1 MTAPSLLDELEGVMP
16 GDLDATA
23 PAVIWLQLD
32 TDGDNERRD
41 ESWAGRD
48 GVTWCDES
56 IGGLEIQYVRAD
68 LYRDMAKR
76 LEAAERD
83 AATERAIQNAADK
96 LPDGYAISLY
106 VENGSGYID
115 LTDPEG
121 DPVPVDTDDRSIADQ
136 ITQATKV
143 AIDSATQEGE
153 G

>member
-1 MTAPSLLDELEGVMP
+1 MTAPSLLDELEGVVRRITDDAAEVRRTG
-16 GDLDATA
+16 GDPERERHTQRI
-23 PAVIWLQLD
+23 AVNFIR
-32 TDGDNERRD
+32 THH
-41 ESWAGRD
+41 A
-48 GVTWCDES
+48 
-56 IGGLEIQYVRAD
+56 EIA
-68 LYRDMAKR
+68 DMAKR
-76 LEAAERD
+76 METAERD

-121 DPVPVDTDDRSIADQ
+121 DPVPVDTDDRSMADQ

-143 AIDSATQEGE
+143 AIDAATQEGE